1 MLYYVILDAVC
12 LVMFLAIMNSRS
24 VDEEVL
30 VPEDFDNKTDK
41 EKAEWIDG
49 ISRQIL
55 KKWFFE
61 ESDDICENLREIIS
75 NPDHPDNYWIS
86 NMQDDGRFKCHHCN
100 KTYKYSNTLQYHE
113 KKYHDVNIEKPKPKQ
128 RKSGTDEVNEYIL
141 MFFG

>member
-12 LVMFLAIMNSRS
+12 LVMFLAIMNSKS
-24 VDEEVL
+24 VDEEIL

-61 ESDDICENLREIIS
+61 ESDDICEKLRLFQILIILIITGSQICKTMGVS
-75 NPDHPDNYWIS
+75 NAIIVTRHTSTAIPCSIIKKNIMMS
-86 NMQDDGRFKCHHCN
+86 ILKSQSTEKVAQMKLTS
-100 KTYKYSNTLQYHE
+100 TYLCY
-113 KKYHDVNIEKPKPKQ
+113 
-128 RKSGTDEVNEYIL
+128 
-141 MFFG
+141 FG

>member
-1 MLYYVILDAVC
+1 
-12 LVMFLAIMNSRS
+12 MNSKS
-24 VDEEVL
+24 VDEEIL

-86 NMQDDGRFKCHHCN
+86 IMQYDRRFKCHLCN
-100 KTYKYSNTLQYHE
+100 KTYTSTAITCSIMK
-113 KKYHDVNIEKPKPKQ
+113 KKYHDVNIEKPKQ

-141 MFFG
+141 MLFRLTLLLKN

>member
-12 LVMFLAIMNSRS
+12 LVMFLAIMNSKS
-24 VDEEVL
+24 VDEEIL

-61 ESDDICENLREIIS
+61 ESDDFCENLREIIS
-75 NPDHPDNYWIS
+75 NPDHPDNY
-86 NMQDDGRFKCHHCN
+86 
-100 KTYKYSNTLQYHE
+100 
-113 KKYHDVNIEKPKPKQ
+113 
-128 RKSGTDEVNEYIL
+128 
-141 MFFG
+141 

>member
-12 LVMFLAIMNSRS
+12 LVMFLAIMNSKS
-24 VDEEVL
+24 VYEEIL

-61 ESDDICENLREIIS
+61 ESDDICENLRGIIS

-86 NMQDDGRFKCHHCN
+86 NMQDDGRFKFHHCN

-113 KKYHDVNIEKPKPKQ
+113 KNIMMSIL
-128 RKSGTDEVNEYIL
+128 KSQSQSKVKVAQMKLTSTYL
-141 MFFG
+141 CYFG

>member
-1 MLYYVILDAVC
+1 
-12 LVMFLAIMNSRS
+12 MNSKS
-24 VDEEVL
+24 VDEEIL

-61 ESDDICENLREIIS
+61 ESDDICEKLREIIS
-75 NPDHPDNYWIS
+75 NPDHPDNHWIS

-100 KTYKYSNTLQYHE
+100 KTYKYSNTLEYH
-113 KKYHDVNIEKPKPKQ
+113 KKI
-128 RKSGTDEVNEYIL
+128 S
-141 MFFG
+141 